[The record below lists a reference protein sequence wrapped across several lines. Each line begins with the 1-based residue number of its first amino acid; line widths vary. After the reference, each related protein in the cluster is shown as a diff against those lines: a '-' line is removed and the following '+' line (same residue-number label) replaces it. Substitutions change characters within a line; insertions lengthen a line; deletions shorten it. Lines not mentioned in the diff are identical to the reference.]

1 MAKDFYATLG
11 VKRDASDKDIR
22 SAYRKLARKH
32 HPDVNPGDKAS
43 EEQFKDINAAYEV
56 LKDPDKRKK
65 YDKYGDRWEMAD
77 QIEEMQ
83 RQRSAG
89 DYFRTSAGS
98 RRTTTSD
105 GATYEDFDLGG
116 NDFSD
121 ILGGIFG
128 RNRGRQASPRS
139 RRGEDLEHPIEIT
152 LEEAFNGTS
161 RLIQLQVPETCG
173 TCNGTGRLAGE
184 PCPTCDGIGSTIR
197 SKRLEVKVPAGVDTG
212 SRVRIAGQGNP
223 GQGGAPSGD
232 MILLITVQTH
242 DRFERKG
249 ADLYIDTPVP
259 LTDAVLGGEI
269 EVPTLKGTKLRVTV
283 PANTQNGRSI
293 RLRGQGMPR
302 SGGNPGDLF
311 ARVKVVLPTTLSDRE
326 RALFEELRAIQ
337 TGSEATAGSAAR

>member
-1 MAKDFYATLG
+1 MAKDFYETLG
-11 VKRDASDKDIR
+11 VKRDASEKDIR

-89 DYFRTSAGS
+89 DFFRTSTGG

-105 GATYEDFDLGG
+105 GTTFEEFDLGG

-128 RNRGRQASPRS
+128 RGRGRQAPPRS
-139 RRGEDLEHPIEIT
+139 RRGDDLEHPVEIT

-161 RLIQLQVPETCG
+161 RLIQLQVPETCT

-197 SKRLEVKVPAGVDTG
+197 SKRLEVKVPPGVDTG

-223 GQGGAPSGD
+223 GQGGAPAGD
-232 MILLITVQTH
+232 MILLITVQPH

-311 ARVKVVLPTTLSDRE
+311 ARVKVVLPTTLSERE

-337 TGSEATAGSAAR
+337 SGTEATAGSAAR